1 MNGLFDNKSINQ
13 LNFLG
18 ITFASLLL
26 VVFVLIA
33 IYNNYIQYK
42 DDIKSLELDYIK
54 SQKRFIK
61 QETKRALSF
70 IHYKHKNNPNKS
82 YLQLKNEIVDV
93 IENMRNKR
101 DGTGYIFIYTFDG
114 INVADPILKEN
125 AGKNLI
131 EFKDPNGKMVIKEL
145 IDISKKDDGGYVNY
159 VWNKPTT
166 NKLSPKISYA
176 ISYKPLNWMIG
187 SGVYLDNINDTLKEK
202 KSQYYEKIS
211 QYIWQTLLLIFI
223 LFIIGTIIYRYIMT
237 IIKSDIELIKKASEN
252 LEHIN
257 VKDISFKEFKQVA
270 YHINFMNDELQDL
283 NKNLEKKVNLRTKEL
298 EQSQQYAISLVKQQ
312 DKFIK
317 DAIHEINTP
326 LSIIITNIDL
336 IKLKFN
342 SNRYLTKIE
351 AASKIIHNIYND
363 LEFMVKKDRV
373 KYDKT
378 DINLSSFIND
388 RVDFFNEIANGNN
401 LKFKLRIE
409 DGIYVNFNFTKLQ
422 RVCDNT
428 ISNAIKYSYEN
439 ETIDIKVYKTVH
451 SVIFEVTNIG
461 RTIQNT
467 DKLFDRFYR
476 ENSSRGGFGI
486 GLSIIKEICDKNGVQ
501 MEVISKGK
509 TTTFKYIF
517 HKLDKQD
524 I

>member
-202 KSQYYEKIS
+202 KSQY
-211 QYIWQTLLLIFI
+211 
-223 LFIIGTIIYRYIMT
+223 
-237 IIKSDIELIKKASEN
+237 
-252 LEHIN
+252 
-257 VKDISFKEFKQVA
+257 
-270 YHINFMNDELQDL
+270 
-283 NKNLEKKVNLRTKEL
+283 
-298 EQSQQYAISLVKQQ
+298 
-312 DKFIK
+312 
-317 DAIHEINTP
+317 
-326 LSIIITNIDL
+326 
-336 IKLKFN
+336 
-342 SNRYLTKIE
+342 
-351 AASKIIHNIYND
+351 
-363 LEFMVKKDRV
+363 
-373 KYDKT
+373 
-378 DINLSSFIND
+378 
-388 RVDFFNEIANGNN
+388 
-401 LKFKLRIE
+401 
-409 DGIYVNFNFTKLQ
+409 
-422 RVCDNT
+422 
-428 ISNAIKYSYEN
+428 
-439 ETIDIKVYKTVH
+439 
-451 SVIFEVTNIG
+451 
-461 RTIQNT
+461 
-467 DKLFDRFYR
+467 
-476 ENSSRGGFGI
+476 
-486 GLSIIKEICDKNGVQ
+486 
-501 MEVISKGK
+501 
-509 TTTFKYIF
+509 
-517 HKLDKQD
+517 
-524 I
+524 